1 MDDKYLDF
9 IIGIEKKL
17 TNLIK
22 ELKALEAISEID
34 YKKLKSKG
42 STFGVLYGFRKTHIK
57 VLDKCSAFRPVL
69 SIIKTPSCNLTKFLV
84 PLIEAITRNILK
96 LKILLNYLRNYVDKI
111 QNTLWSVLMLSPFSP
126 IYHWGKPLKLVVT
139 HFIRIKNCCLTS
151 AEISLRNF

>member
-42 STFGVLYGFRKTHIK
+42 SIFDVLYGFRKTHIK
-57 VLDKCSAFRPVL
+57 VLENVQHLDLFYR
-69 SIIKTPSCNLTKFLV
+69 
-84 PLIEAITRNILK
+84 
-96 LKILLNYLRNYVDKI
+96 
-111 QNTLWSVLMLSPFSP
+111 
-126 IYHWGKPLKLVVT
+126 
-139 HFIRIKNCCLTS
+139 
-151 AEISLRNF
+151 